1 MRFSRSALV
10 SLLVYSLGV
19 ADAFAAKPIKLQIN
33 DHALNNLVGP
43 RPVIRTSWT
52 DLTRQSRSSGWWFRL
67 QVDAAGK
74 VTRATLLLG
83 PSEGRKEAVQAARA
97 LQFKPFEVDG
107 KPAPVHFDFLILA
120 SNDDYAGSAD
130 RTFPATVAPSQV
142 RIALSRSACY
152 GACPAYWVEVRGDG
166 QVSYLGAKFVVVEG
180 KAQWKIDQAAATRL
194 FELFKKADYFH
205 LDGYYVV
212 EAFDLPTYITR
223 ASIGAQRKFVLNYG
237 GGMTDDLVA
246 STSTGAPRLQMPP
259 VVSELE
265 DAIDTLSG
273 VRSWVRGD
281 EGTMAKLREAKWNFR
296 SPVAGRG
303 LNQLLYECNVA
314 LAKDFIRA
322 GAPIN
327 VKSDHDGAT
336 SLSRSARC
344 GDVELVQLLVSR
356 GALAREKDAQ
366 AFLASAVWNGYPDF
380 VRLALHHRANV
391 NRMSHDGKPFIFS
404 VADTRVR
411 DTDDVAGD
419 AKPDLAEVVRQL
431 VAAGADPNARD
442 KEGNVPLH
450 EVRDEDVVRALVRAG
465 ADPNARN
472 ERGQTPLFNTFF
484 SEVKSALVE
493 AGADIT
499 ARDLRGR
506 TALFYQTHTDTVLAL
521 VAAGADLNAQDLEGN
536 TPIETTVWEEPAL
549 ALLEAGATLPSDPA
563 RLSALIHK
571 ATERKWEKLL
581 PLLTSGPRDGRAS
594 M

>member
-1 MRFSRSALV
+1 
-10 SLLVYSLGV
+10 
-19 ADAFAAKPIKLQIN
+19 
-33 DHALNNLVGP
+33 
-43 RPVIRTSWT
+43 
-52 DLTRQSRSSGWWFRL
+52 
-67 QVDAAGK
+67 
-74 VTRATLLLG
+74 
-83 PSEGRKEAVQAARA
+83 
-97 LQFKPFEVDG
+97 
-107 KPAPVHFDFLILA
+107 
-120 SNDDYAGSAD
+120 
-130 RTFPATVAPSQV
+130 
-142 RIALSRSACY
+142 
-152 GACPAYWVEVRGDG
+152 
-166 QVSYLGAKFVVVEG
+166 
-180 KAQWKIDQAAATRL
+180 
-194 FELFKKADYFH
+194 
-205 LDGYYVV
+205 
-212 EAFDLPTYITR
+212 
-223 ASIGAQRKFVLNYG
+223 
-237 GGMTDDLVA
+237 
-246 STSTGAPRLQMPP
+246 
-259 VVSELE
+259 
-265 DAIDTLSG
+265 
-273 VRSWVRGD
+273 
-281 EGTMAKLREAKWNFR
+281 MAKLREAKWNFR